1 MGRLKG
7 CPKGRM
13 ITIEDLEGGVEEEEG
28 VDGGL
33 LILMLALDQ
42 SLR

>member
-1 MGRLKG
+1 
-7 CPKGRM
+7 M
-13 ITIEDLEGGVEEEEG
+13 ITIEDLEGGVEEEVEG

-33 LILMLALDQ
+33 LILMSALDQ